1 MADDKEPMQA
11 SGIDGAGKEVANEND
26 PPSAGRPDME
36 DTSGDSGGGAYPSPH
51 NDPEN
56 AKPEDG
62 FMGHGGQS
70 DIRYFGG
77 GQLGAKDV
85 GERHNATTEDED

>member
-1 MADDKEPMQA
+1 MADEKEPMQA
-11 SGIDGAGKEVANEND
+11 DGHDLKKVANEND

-36 DTSGDSGGGAYPSPH
+36 DNQGDSGGGPYPSPH
-51 NDPEN
+51 NDPDQ
-56 AKPEDG
+56 AHPEDG

-70 DIRYFGG
+70 DMRYYGD
-77 GQLGAKDV
+77 GQLGGEEV